1 MATSVDLNSRLEQ
14 LYQEANLANFAP
26 ACKLITNT
34 YVDYLTLNL
43 INTAQKLDFID
54 NFVISVVNSVT
65 WFNV

>member
-1 MATSVDLNSRLEQ
+1 LATATLQETGSVNIAST
-14 LYQEANLANFAP
+14 
-26 ACKLITNT
+26 CKLFTNT